1 MVISIELHATPCKR
15 DPNIISNAL
24 EHLVMQGYEPL
35 IFEAKSK
42 FLAVFSISQTDVSPS
57 DRERLAYE
65 HYYLLRTSRAYFERE
80 KYRVPIAGYF
90 SSRKMGLVFFIWHS

>member
-1 MVISIELHATPCKR
+1 
-15 DPNIISNAL
+15 
-24 EHLVMQGYEPL
+24 MQGYEPL